1 MWEGKSM
8 TEKSEDQVVWVCQ
21 KCFTIYNS
29 DMSDF
34 DFHCAYG
41 DEGINDGCCVST
53 SKPNIPY
60 IPHSKYLAL
69 KSDLEKA
76 VEALREIKECGSKTV
91 PQTFPWYISRMI
103 GIAKE
108 ALGKIGGGK

>member
-1 MWEGKSM
+1 
-8 TEKSEDQVVWVCQ
+8 
-21 KCFTIYNS
+21 
-29 DMSDF
+29 MSDF

-69 KSDLEKA
+69 KSDLALA
-76 VEALREIKECGSKTV
+76 VEVLQKIAQICIPEVCVDKIEMERSIVLVSLL
-91 PQTFPWYISRMI
+91 
-103 GIAKE
+103 AKE